1 MVVVV
6 VVVVVTAA
14 RVEDDPVRI
23 ALLLVVMIVDDGV
36 EDISGRVEDGKRLIG
51 RSNDAA
57 LRCILMLV
65 VLDLDLDAGEEWMGG
80 GKRS

>member
-23 ALLLVVMIVDDGV
+23 ALLLLLVIVDDGV

-57 LRCILMLV
+57 LLMLV
-65 VLDLDLDAGEEWMGG
+65 VLDLDLDAGEWMGG